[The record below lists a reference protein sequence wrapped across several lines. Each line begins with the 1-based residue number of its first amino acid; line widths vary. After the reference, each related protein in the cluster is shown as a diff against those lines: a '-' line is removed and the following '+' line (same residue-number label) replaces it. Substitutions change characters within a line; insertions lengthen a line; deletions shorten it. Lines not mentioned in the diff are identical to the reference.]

1 VAWFVVACTARGVPA
16 QARCWTTERSARTLF
31 VVDDTAPVV
40 ADGTAGDEPV
50 GAVLFDLL
58 MAVMDSPA
66 VWSGAVHD
74 DRRGLAWRD
83 AVTAR
88 MVASG
93 SYAPYEAL
101 VASAARELGLTA
113 RATSDLLADWRTMS
127 PRPDSTAIA
136 RLAVPYAFVTNC
148 SRDLA
153 TIAARRSGLLPRFTL
168 SAEEAAWYKPDAR
181 IYRAACRRLD
191 LPPGRVAL
199 VAGSVHDAEGG
210 ARAGLRSALVLRRPD
225 QRAPEPPIR
234 VVASL
239 HEAVDWLED
248 VRRRPDR

>member
-1 VAWFVVACTARGVPA
+1 MDGTAR
-16 QARCWTTERSARTLF
+16 
-31 VVDDTAPVV
+31 VVNP
-40 ADGTAGDEPV
+40 GTAGDKPI
-50 GAVLFDLL
+50 GGVLFDLL

-66 VWSGAVHD
+66 VWSGALHD
-74 DRRGLAWRD
+74 DRRGLIWRD

-101 VASAARELGLTA
+101 VASAARELGLPS
-113 RATSDLLADWRTMS
+113 RATSDLLAGWRTMS
-127 PRPDSTAIA
+127 PRPDAVALA
-136 RLAVPYAFVTNC
+136 RLALPYAFVTNC

-153 TIAARRSGLLPRFTL
+153 TIAARRSRLGPRFTL
-168 SAEEAAWYKPDAR
+168 SAEEAGWYKPDAR

-191 LPPGRVAL
+191 LSPGRVAL

-210 ARAGLRSALVLRRPD
+210 ARAGLPSALVLRRPG

-234 VVASL
+234 VVTSL
-239 HEAVDWLED
+239 DEAVDWLED
-248 VRRRPDR
+248 VRRQPDR